1 MNKLKTLALA
11 ICVSFIASVAVAENR
26 IGLSASLASFDGSG
40 KETLRQSGNV
50 TNVDHSDDVL
60 VPSIFLETIG
70 DEGLGFGIDYV
81 PVAELGDGVGA
92 DDDDAET
99 SGTNKVSAELTSHI
113 TLYVIKE
120 ASNGLYGKFG
130 VAFADIDTTESLSTG
145 DSYGNT
151 DTEGVMLAI
160 GKNFEPVGG
169 YFVRGEVSYTDYD
182 DVKITSTGGSTV
194 EASFE
199 ATVATLSIGKSF

>member
-11 ICVSFIASVAVAENR
+11 ICVSFIASIAVAENR

-99 SGTNKVSAELTSHI
+99 SGTNKVSAELTNH
-113 TLYVIKE
+113 L
-120 ASNGLYGKFG
+120 
-130 VAFADIDTTESLSTG
+130 
-145 DSYGNT
+145 
-151 DTEGVMLAI
+151 ML
-160 GKNFEPVGG
+160 
-169 YFVRGEVSYTDYD
+169 
-182 DVKITSTGGSTV
+182 
-194 EASFE
+194 
-199 ATVATLSIGKSF
+199 L

>member
-11 ICVSFIASVAVAENR
+11 ICVSFIASIAVAENR

-99 SGTNKVSAELTSHI
+99 SGTNKVSAELTSHV

-120 ASNGLYGKFG
+120 ASNGL
-130 VAFADIDTTESLSTG
+130 
-145 DSYGNT
+145 
-151 DTEGVMLAI
+151 
-160 GKNFEPVGG
+160 
-169 YFVRGEVSYTDYD
+169 
-182 DVKITSTGGSTV
+182 
-194 EASFE
+194 
-199 ATVATLSIGKSF
+199 